1 MNVEKAFPP
10 TQRYIRLQ
18 ILPKLT
24 CALVWS
30 LANELSL
37 GNCFVF
43 WPHFATGRKNPR
55 LSL

>member
-10 TQRYIRLQ
+10 TQRCIRLQ

-24 CALVWS
+24 CTLVWS

-37 GNCFVF
+37 GNCFVSILASF
-43 WPHFATGRKNPR
+43 CY
-55 LSL
+55 